1 MQIVSHQNIAAGTA
15 VPSAE
20 TVLAATAAG
29 LTAQPGARVL
39 IQGVVNLLAGAG
51 TTAVVLK
58 IRRGGTTGGAQVG
71 GNFPITLAAAANG
84 GIAFAVEDP
93 VGWLS
98 QAGGGQ
104 YCVTLT
110 QTGGT
115 GNGSVNQ
122 GNLNIELI
130 Q

>member
-1 MQIVSHQNIAAGTA
+1 MQVVSHQNIAGGTA

-20 TVLAATAAG
+20 TVLAVTPVQSVAAG
-29 LTAQPGARVL
+29 LRVL
-39 IQGVVNLLAGAG
+39 IRGVVNLAAGAG

-58 IRRGGTTGGAQVG
+58 VRQGATVGGAQVG
-71 GNFPITLAAAANG
+71 ASYTVTLAAAANG
-84 GIAFAVEDP
+84 SVPFAVEDAS
-93 VGWLS
+93 GWLG

-104 YCVTLT
+104 YCITLT

-122 GNLNIELI
+122 GDLSVEVIN
-130 Q
+130 